1 MFERFSDRSRRV
13 IFFARYQAGRLGGS
27 AIGTEHLL
35 LGLLQENSWLVGPLL
50 AAGHTV
56 ENLERETEKLA
67 GSKKEK
73 VPTSVDMPLAEPAK
87 MALTYAAEESDR
99 LLSATI
105 DVHHLLL
112 GILRT
117 KGSKAANLLGEFGLS
132 VDEVR
137 LKFAQGTVG
146 IVEQPFSGVV
156 CDFYGIEI
164 RFDVGAQSVPSFYA
178 QYKGHVALVGI
189 DPVKVIKGELPARA
203 ESMVLEWAT
212 TREGEI
218 GVAWKAATEGKTPPR
233 IPPLE

>member
-13 IFFARYQAGRLGGS
+13 IFFARYQASRLGGS

-35 LGLLQENSWLVGPLL
+35 LGLLRENSWLVGPLL

-56 ENLERETEKLA
+56 EDLERDAEKLA
-67 GSKKEK
+67 GSKEEK
-73 VPTSVDMPLAEPAK
+73 VPTSVEMPLAEPAK

-105 DVHHLLL
+105 EVHHLLL

-117 KGSKAANLLGEFGLS
+117 KGAKAANLLGEFGLS

-137 LKFAQGTVG
+137 LKFAQETVR
-146 IVEQPFSGVV
+146 IVEQPFGGVV

-178 QYKGHVALVGI
+178 QYKGHVALVGM
-189 DPVKVIKGELPARA
+189 DPLKVIKGEIPARA
-203 ESMVLEWAT
+203 ESMVLEWAR
-212 TREGEI
+212 TRKDEI
-218 GVAWKAATEGKTPPR
+218 TAAWETAASGKTPPR